1 VRKGVLVLIAMMV
14 AVLSGGFIYKSMQD
28 VSADSLLVEQLRED
42 LDNFQ
47 KYGSIG
53 KGKTIIEF
61 EAVKERAASL
71 EKKGLDSLLQGL
83 AINPV
88 QLADIL
94 GPDFSLIGA
103 DDQGK
108 FISNKGW
115 NSFIQIAESGT
126 SGKQVELSEFQIE
139 SQLGDT
145 TEVIEEFL
153 NGNVADVRAMIQT
166 MKDPAGK
173 MVVSVQ
179 WNEGERSFTLNTKS
193 FTLKESTD
201 LAAEVLKQYRSLPH
215 NGWKQPYVL
224 DPDNP
229 LHRIAIQKNRQKTD
243 GTR

>member
-1 VRKGVLVLIAMMV
+1 MNPLDPDELLTGP
-14 AVLSGGFIYKSMQD
+14 GGYVYKSVHD
-28 VSADSLLVEQLRED
+28 ITGDPVLVEQLRED
-42 LDNFQ
+42 LENFQ

-53 KGKTIIEF
+53 KGKPTIEF
-61 EAVKERAASL
+61 EAVKDRAASL
-71 EKKGLDSLLQGL
+71 ERKGLEALLQGL
-83 AINPV
+83 AFNPI
-88 QLADIL
+88 QLSKIL

-108 FISNKGW
+108 FISSKGW

-126 SGKQVELSEFQIE
+126 TGKQVELSEFQIE

-201 LAAEVLKQYRSLPH
+201 LAEEVLKQYRSLPH

-224 DPDNP
+224 DPENP